1 MALYTIEYHSHSH
14 YTEEVSEGIFEFNVS
29 PCSDES
35 QIVIEEATKNSF
47 MEGIFQFKNMFGFE
61 INRIRC
67 TDKFKEFA
75 YTYRARVQKR
85 KPKLPSKS
93 LVSTQEERDEM
104 TAPEF
109 YIDHHLFMRKSP
121 LTVIKIEN
129 AGKILELKDKS
140 SIFEYLMKLNHYVHM
155 MITYTK
161 NVTNTNTTADEAL
174 KLQKGVCQ
182 DYAHIFIAMARQNGI
197 PTRYVSG
204 YLNQG
209 KKFQGAAFM
218 HAWVEAYLPGWG
230 WLGLDPTNEV
240 LVDDNY
246 IKVSHGADYLDCS
259 PIKGVLKSSCEN
271 KNTYQVK
278 VTAS

>member
-1 MALYTIEYHSHSH
+1 MALYTIEYHSQSH
-14 YTEEVSEGIFEFNVS
+14 YSEEVNEGIFEFNVS

-35 QIVIEEATKNSF
+35 QIVIEEASKNSF
-47 MEGIFQFKNMFGFE
+47 MEGIFQFRNMFGFE
-61 INRIRC
+61 IKRIRRA
-67 TDKFKEFA
+67 DKFKEFA

-85 KPKLPSKS
+85 KPRLPHKSVVSSK
-93 LVSTQEERDEM
+93 EEREEM
-104 TAPEF
+104 NAPEF
-109 YIDHHLFMRKSP
+109 YIDHHLFLRKSP
-121 LTVIKIEN
+121 LTSIKPDN
-129 AGKILELKDKS
+129 LVKVLELKENS
-140 SIFEYLMKLNHYVHM
+140 SVFEYLMKLNHYVHM
-155 MITYTK
+155 LFTYTK
-161 NVTNTNTTADEAL
+161 NATTTQTTADEAL
-174 KLQKGVCQ
+174 RLQKGVCQ
-182 DYAHIFIAMARQNGI
+182 DYAHVFIAMARLNGI
-197 PTRYVSG
+197 PARYVSG

-259 PIKGVLKSSCEN
+259 PLKGVLKSSCEN
-271 KNTYQVK
+271 KNSYQVK